1 MKKLLLLP
9 LLLMVLTS
17 CTQESDTI
25 PDDTSGDIQG
35 TWQLKAL
42 YVSGV
47 RQSLSPCR
55 LNQSMVFE
63 QNSVV
68 MVQPDETGNASCT
81 LSTIKGTFT
90 RTDKNLTIAFNDE
103 NWKIK
108 IKELTAVKL
117 LILPENSEE
126 ALQYEKAP

>member
-17 CTQESDTI
+17 CSQESDTI
-25 PDDTSGDIQG
+25 PDDTSGDLQG
-35 TWQLKAL
+35 TWELKAL

-55 LNQSMVFE
+55 LNQSMAFE

-81 LSTIKGTFT
+81 LSTIEGTFT
-90 RTDKNLTIAFNDE
+90 RTDNNLTIAFTNE
-103 NWKIK
+103 NRKMK

-117 LILPENSEE
+117 VILPENSQET
-126 ALQYEKAP
+126 LQYEKAQ